1 MKSINICKE
10 NPRREGPAETIPF
23 TYIIDHRAA
32 YDGIIS
38 NHIMCKITVCLEDD
52 IFLYNLSPQRI
63 IYSRITCISNTVVA
77 SLTWSARFTTQC
89 FVHNTITSIKYKI
102 HGQLQGNLND

>member
-23 TYIIDHRAA
+23 TYIIDHHAA

-52 IFLYNLSPQRI
+52 IFFL
-63 IYSRITCISNTVVA
+63 
-77 SLTWSARFTTQC
+77 
-89 FVHNTITSIKYKI
+89 
-102 HGQLQGNLND
+102 